1 MKGDVLDDDGTPKDP
16 NGLAYMNPDEWR
28 ELVNRAEREADMAL
42 NDAPVAGVL
51 GSDVERKP
59 VRWIWKGRLARG
71 EMTILDGDPGL
82 GKSTML
88 CDLAA
93 RITTGRPLPGEEKPP
108 RDGAGGVVLVTTEDS
123 PSPTVRPRLDAAGAD
138 VGRVRIVPTVPTRG
152 DDGGERVPK
161 LPEDLDVLKATC
173 RDVNADL
180 LVIDPLLAHL
190 SGEINTFKDGDVR
203 SALAPVQT
211 FAEEA
216 ELALVV
222 VRHLTKASAGANP
235 LYRGQ
240 ASIGIIGAARLAL
253 ACWEPENTP
262 RAEVIFEQAAG
273 AGLWANDLLLST
285 FCP

>member
-1 MKGDVLDDDGTPKDP
+1 VLDDDGTPKDP
-16 NGLAYMNPDEWR
+16 NGLAYMDPDEWR

-51 GSDVERKP
+51 ASDVEREP

-82 GKSTML
+82 GNSTML
-88 CDLAA
+88 CELAA

-152 DDGGERVPK
+152 DDGGWDGGWDGGERVPK

-190 SGEINTFKDGDVR
+190 SGEIK
-203 SALAPVQT
+203 
-211 FAEEA
+211 
-216 ELALVV
+216 
-222 VRHLTKASAGANP
+222 
-235 LYRGQ
+235 
-240 ASIGIIGAARLAL
+240 RLR
-253 ACWEPENTP
+253 T
-262 RAEVIFEQAAG
+262 G
-273 AGLWANDLLLST
+273 T
-285 FCP
+285 